1 MTKLRTNHSKNSGGS
16 AIVRVGLF
24 AAVLSALILFFNRYI
39 DNNSTSKE
47 YKTDRISKIDVSKFN
62 FIPNST
68 TNEVIFNPYF
78 ALSYS
83 EEHEQAEWVAYELTA
98 ERLNMPWVS
107 RSDAF
112 LPDPQVRRES
122 ASSYDYKDSGYD
134 RGHLVPAADMAFSED
149 AMQYTFLMSN
159 ISPQSGNFNKGIW
172 RELEELTR
180 NWAKDDK
187 ALYVVTGPVL
197 SETPKGAIGE
207 NQVSIPTAY
216 FKVLLD
222 YQEPQKKGI
231 AFIIPNEVSYE
242 PLFKYAVSIDEVEKQ
257 TGLDFFSKLISKN
270 EEAELEG
277 KFNIDL
283 WTFSKTKFDLRTRKW
298 NQEQE

>member
-1 MTKLRTNHSKNSGGS
+1 MAKLRTNHSKISGGVS
-16 AIVRVGLF
+16 IVRVGLF
-24 AAVLSALILFFNRYI
+24 AVILSALVYFFNRFMN
-39 DNNSTSKE
+39 NNSVSNDE
-47 YKTDRISKIDVSKFN
+47 NSSIAQEVDVSKFN
-62 FIPNST
+62 FIPTST

-83 EEHEQAEWVAYELTA
+83 EEHEQAEWVAYELTK

-107 RSDAF
+107 RTDAF
-112 LPDPQVRRES
+112 LPDPQVRKES
-122 ASSYDYKDSGYD
+122 ASSYDYRGSGYD

-149 AMQYTFLMSN
+149 AMQYSFLMSN
-159 ISPQSGNFNKGIW
+159 ISPQSRNFNQGIW

-180 NWAKDDK
+180 NWAKDNK

-197 SETPKGAIGE
+197 SEIPKGAIGE
-207 NQVSIPTAY
+207 NEVSIPKAY

-222 YQEPQKKGI
+222 YTEPQLKGI

-242 PLFKYAVSIDEVEKQ
+242 PLFKYAVSIDEAEKQ
-257 TGLDFFSKLISKN
+257 TGLDFFPKLLSS
-270 EEAELEG
+270 EEEMELEA

-283 WTFSKTKFDLRTRKW
+283 WTFSKAKFDLRTRKW
-298 NQEQE
+298 NKD